1 MKVILVAEMVVLVTN
16 YKVWALNMCMFPLN
30 APTKMKLPKAFSE
43 VGSYPI
49 YGDYFITLFVNAT
62 SLVDTPTIL

>member
-1 MKVILVAEMVVLVTN
+1 MTQNFKLKLN
-16 YKVWALNMCMFPLN
+16 YLINNKN